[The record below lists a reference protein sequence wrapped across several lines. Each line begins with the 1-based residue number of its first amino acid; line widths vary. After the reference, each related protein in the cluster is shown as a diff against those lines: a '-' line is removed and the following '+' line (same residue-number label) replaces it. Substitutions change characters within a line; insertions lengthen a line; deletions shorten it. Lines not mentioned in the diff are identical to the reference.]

1 YYVWRDFSNELPFV
15 DGGAVDLD
23 RFFYGVGAQYTP
35 RAVLPEN
42 LELTVG
48 FDLDRQDDDRLRFD
62 NNQGVRGDLAFDQ
75 QEKVDSAGIYVQGQ
89 YALTEDLKLS
99 AGIRYDELTFDI
111 GDRFLADGDDSGE
124 IDFDQVSPSLG
135 LNYSFGEH
143 VVFGSFS
150 RSFETPTTTEL
161 ANPDASGGFNQ
172 ALEPQI
178 ADNFEVGVKGE
189 RNGTFYALSV
199 FHIDLKDE
207 LVPFELPA
215 FPGRT
220 FYSNAGRSDRNG
232 VETAVAWQHEN
243 GLGVELSYTWSDFT
257 FDEFIDES
265 GNDVSG
271 AELPGLPRH
280 FGYAGISYRS
290 AGGLL
295 ARL

>member
-1 YYVWRDFSNELPFV
+1 M
-15 DGGAVDLD
+15 
-23 RFFYGVGAQYTP
+23 
-35 RAVLPEN
+35 
-42 LELTVG
+42 
-48 FDLDRQDDDRLRFD
+48 
-62 NNQGVRGDLAFDQ
+62 
-75 QEKVDSAGIYVQGQ
+75 
-89 YALTEDLKLS
+89 
-99 AGIRYDELTFDI
+99 
-111 GDRFLADGDDSGE
+111 
-124 IDFDQVSPSLG
+124 
-135 LNYSFGEH
+135 
-143 VVFGSFS
+143 
-150 RSFETPTTTEL
+150 
-161 ANPDASGGFNQ
+161 
-172 ALEPQI
+172 
-178 ADNFEVGVKGE
+178 
-189 RNGTFYALSV
+189 

-295 ARL
+295 ARLEAVYSGSLYADTANTTEVDSYVVTNFRASREFVTGNWLVRPYLGINNILDERYFSNIRINAFGGRYYEAAPERNVYAGVVVRFGGSE